1 MLNIK
6 YDDWKACC
14 NGIFKLNNNHKYIQM
29 YPFKKLGDKEKQ
41 KVISEEFFNKYIKS
55 GFFMEYEEFSMV
67 CNNYIVKEN
76 GDFRNSTLVSPIM
89 YLLLSVIV
97 KSISK
102 IYKSNRP
109 NDIDIFYAGDFETND
124 FSYKKQYDKF
134 YTLINCYKKEFE
146 YLIKIDISKFYD
158 FIDLNILFKIIEEEI
173 NRECIN
179 IQLRDLYIYKEL
191 LLYIGNGK
199 FPLLQNSTA
208 CSYLSTVVYLD
219 KFDALLYEFL
229 NNNIDIEKF
238 RMIRYVD
245 DLYILLDLNDISK
258 VNKINDKI
266 IHFISS
272 ELKKIGLSLNHE
284 KVKLQPTND
293 IKNNIGISIYNEC
306 TDISSI
312 CINYFDEDKIET
324 FFIKLEE
331 IFNNNGLNINIY
343 KELIKNTFEIDS
355 IDYSYS
361 EVFNMLIYS
370 KKNIFN
376 KDSIVE
382 RLETIIKDDYSI
394 IKLDIRR
401 FMQIILNSKC
411 GRLIKHILNSIFHR
425 FRSKTNDLF
434 DIYIAINYLLERNFK
449 HNDLVNIIKEFDNDL
464 YIYIT
469 WFCKNDFIDVIE
481 KEEYIPLEY
490 FYDYIYYKKDN
501 KLFYLYWLYIFEKS
515 KYNIYTSFAYYK
527 NYFDRI
533 TAHFGLLAGN
543 KGKKG
548 RPNYKNYYKEALICK
563 EYEDVENSNST
574 ISNAHRLRNNNPVS
588 HSQGDLIDDNLTN
601 TKLNNMINKLQTIIY
616 THINN
621 KITNENKYVAL
632 TKEE

>member
-306 TDISSI
+306 TDIYSI